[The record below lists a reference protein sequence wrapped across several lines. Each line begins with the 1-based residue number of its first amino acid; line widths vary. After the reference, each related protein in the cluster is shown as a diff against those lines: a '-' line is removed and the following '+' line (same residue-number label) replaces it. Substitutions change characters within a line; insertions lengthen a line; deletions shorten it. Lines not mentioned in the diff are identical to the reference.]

1 MKRNLAGLVLLAGV
15 LLPGCKNKGMQLDT
29 RTVTVGENKCIV
41 QLMPAGFQEGSEN
54 DNGTFDYYRVIIQS
68 KAKMTD
74 SSHIQAINFG
84 MEQAIHKVI
93 EGDTLLPAF
102 VQRIANGKKESY
114 EYIVSFERTAD
125 QKKYEILI
133 NDPVFEMGPLSLK
146 F

>member
-1 MKRNLAGLVLLAGV
+1 MRKDLLCLVLLLGA

-29 RTVTVGENKCIV
+29 RMVTVGENKCIV
-41 QLMPAGFQEGSEN
+41 QLMPAGFQEGGEKGYGS
-54 DNGTFDYYRVIIQS
+54 FDYYRVIIES

-84 MEQAIHKVI
+84 MEQAIHKVV
-93 EGDTLLPAF
+93 EGDTLLPVF
-102 VQRIANGKKESY
+102 VQRIANGKKENY
-114 EYIVSFERTAD
+114 EYIVSFERTAEPK
-125 QKKYEILI
+125 QYEILI

>member
-125 QKKYEILI
+125 QKNMK
-133 NDPVFEMGPLSLK
+133 S
-146 F
+146 

>member
-1 MKRNLAGLVLLAGV
+1 MIRNLVSLVLLAGV
-15 LLPGCKNKGMQLDT
+15 LLPGCKNKGQQIET
-29 RTVTVGENKCIV
+29 RMVSVGENKCIV
-41 QLMPAGFQEGSEN
+41 QLMPPGFQEGDEKE
-54 DNGTFDYYRVIIQS
+54 DGAFDYYRVIIES

-74 SSHIQAINFG
+74 SSHIHAVNFG

-93 EGDTLLPAF
+93 GADTLLPAF

-114 EYIVSFERTAD
+114 EYIVSFERTA
-125 QKKYEILI
+125 QPKQYEILI